1 MNLMGVARVEQGAG
15 ALKRMFAMALLDQV
29 FGHLVNPS
37 QSQPPTQPQSAQTNA
52 PAQSAASGLSPIA
65 KGVMLVLAAKAWQAY
80 SSQRAAGG
88 AAPAAA
94 AAQSSGGIGSFGAGS
109 LLGGLAGMIGGL
121 GGAGALGGLMRQ
133 FEQTGFGEHARS
145 WIGGGENEPIE
156 PEQVETVLG
165 GQTLNELAKRFQ
177 IPIDQLKTELAAA
190 LPEAVDQL
198 TPRGKLPSDADLAKL

>member
-1 MNLMGVARVEQGAG
+1 MPN
-15 ALKRMFAMALLDQV
+15 
-29 FGHLVNPS
+29 
-37 QSQPPTQPQSAQTNA
+37 
-52 PAQSAASGLSPIA
+52 LSPIA

-88 AAPAAA
+88 AAPAA

-190 LPEAVDQL
+190 LPEAVDHL

>member
-1 MNLMGVARVEQGAG
+1 
-15 ALKRMFAMALLDQV
+15 MALLEQV
-29 FGHLVNPS
+29 LGYVVN
-37 QSQPPTQPQSAQTNA
+37 QSQPGA
-52 PAQSAASGLSPIA
+52 PAQTPAHIPASQRAGEQGGMPNLSPIA

-80 SSQRAAGG
+80 SAQRAAGG

-94 AAQSSGGIGSFGAGS
+94 AQSSSGIGSFGAGG

-145 WIGGGENEPIE
+145 WIGGGENEPIA

-198 TPRGKLPSDADLAKL
+198 TPRGQLPSDADLAKL

>member
-1 MNLMGVARVEQGAG
+1 
-15 ALKRMFAMALLDQV
+15 MALLEQV
-29 FGHLVNPS
+29 LGYVVN
-37 QSQPPTQPQSAQTNA
+37 QSQAGA
-52 PAQSAASGLSPIA
+52 PAQTHAQIPASAQQAGQQDGMPNLSPIA

-88 AAPAAA
+88 VAPAA

>member
-1 MNLMGVARVEQGAG
+1 
-15 ALKRMFAMALLDQV
+15 MALLEQV
-29 FGHLVNPS
+29 LGYVVN
-37 QSQPPTQPQSAQTNA
+37 QSQAGA
-52 PAQSAASGLSPIA
+52 PAQTHAQMPASAQQGGVPNLSPIA

-88 AAPAAA
+88 AAPAA

>member
-1 MNLMGVARVEQGAG
+1 
-15 ALKRMFAMALLDQV
+15 MALLDQV
-29 FGHLVNPS
+29 LGYVVN
-37 QSQPPTQPQSAQTNA
+37 QSQAGVPAQTQA
-52 PAQSAASGLSPIA
+52 PASTQQSGLPNLSPVA

-80 SSQRAAGG
+80 TAQRAAGG
-88 AAPAAA
+88 AAPAVAS
-94 AAQSSGGIGSFGAGS
+94 QSSGNIGSFGAGG

-121 GGAGALGGLMRQ
+121 GGAGALSGLMRQ

-145 WIGGGENEPIE
+145 WIGGGENEPIA

-190 LPEAVDQL
+190 LPQAVDQL
-198 TPRGKLPSDADLAKL
+198 TPQGKLPSDAELAKL

>member
-1 MNLMGVARVEQGAG
+1 
-15 ALKRMFAMALLDQV
+15 MALLEQV
-29 FGHLVNPS
+29 LGYVVN
-37 QSQPPTQPQSAQTNA
+37 QTQGSA
-52 PAQSAASGLSPIA
+52 PAQTHAQMPASAQQAGQQGGLPNLSPVA

-80 SSQRAAGG
+80 SAQRAAGG
-88 AAPAAA
+88 AAAPAAMT
-94 AAQSSGGIGSFGAGS
+94 AQSSGGIGSFGAGG

-121 GGAGALGGLMRQ
+121 GGAGALSGLMRQ

-156 PEQVETVLG
+156 PEQMETVLG
-165 GQTLNELAKRFQ
+165 GQTINELAKRFQ
-177 IPIDQLKTELAAA
+177 IPVEQLKTELAAA

>member
-1 MNLMGVARVEQGAG
+1 
-15 ALKRMFAMALLDQV
+15 MALLEQV
-29 FGHLVNPS
+29 LGYVVN
-37 QSQPPTQPQSAQTNA
+37 QSQGGA
-52 PAQSAASGLSPIA
+52 PAQTHAQIPASAQQAGQQAGQQGGMPNLSPVA

-94 AAQSSGGIGSFGAGS
+94 AQSSGGIGSFGAGG

-133 FEQTGFGEHARS
+133 FEQTGFGDHARS
-145 WIGGGENEPIE
+145 WIGGGENEPIA

-198 TPRGKLPSDADLAKL
+198 TPRGKLPSDADLARL

>member
-1 MNLMGVARVEQGAG
+1 
-15 ALKRMFAMALLDQV
+15 MALLEQV
-29 FGHLVNPS
+29 LGYVVH
-37 QSQPPTQPQSAQTNA
+37 QSQAGVPAQAQTQAPVSAQQGGMPN
-52 PAQSAASGLSPIA
+52 LSPIA

-80 SSQRAAGG
+80 SAQRAASG

-94 AAQSSGGIGSFGAGS
+94 QSSSGIGSFGAGS

-165 GQTLNELAKRFQ
+165 GQTLNELARRFQ

>member
-1 MNLMGVARVEQGAG
+1 
-15 ALKRMFAMALLDQV
+15 MALLEQV
-29 FGHLVNPS
+29 LGYVVN
-37 QSQPPTQPQSAQTNA
+37 QSQAGVPAQTQA
-52 PAQSAASGLSPIA
+52 PASTPPGGLPNLSPVA

-80 SSQRAAGG
+80 SAQRAAGG
-88 AAPAAA
+88 AAS
-94 AAQSSGGIGSFGAGS
+94 AQASGGLGSFGAGG

-145 WIGGGENEPIE
+145 WIGGGENEPIA

-177 IPIDQLKTELAAA
+177 IPVEQLKTELAAA

-198 TPRGKLPSDADLAKL
+198 TPRGKLPSDADLGRL

>member
-1 MNLMGVARVEQGAG
+1 
-15 ALKRMFAMALLDQV
+15 MALLEQV
-29 FGHLVNPS
+29 LGYVVN
-37 QSQPPTQPQSAQTNA
+37 QSKAAVPAQMHAQIPASAQQAGQQGGMSN
-52 PAQSAASGLSPIA
+52 LSPIA

-80 SSQRAAGG
+80 SAQRAAGG
-88 AAPAAA
+88 AAPAG
-94 AAQSSGGIGSFGAGS
+94 AAQSSGGIGAFGAGS

-165 GQTLNELAKRFQ
+165 GQTLNELARRFQ
-177 IPIDQLKTELAAA
+177 IPIEQLKTELASA

-198 TPRGKLPSDADLAKL
+198 TPRGKLPSDTDLARL

>member
-1 MNLMGVARVEQGAG
+1 
-15 ALKRMFAMALLDQV
+15 MALLEQV
-29 FGHLVNPS
+29 LGYVVN
-37 QSQPPTQPQSAQTNA
+37 QSQAGA
-52 PAQSAASGLSPIA
+52 PAQSHAQMPASAQQAGQQGGLPNLSPVA

-145 WIGGGENEPIE
+145 WIGGGENEPIQ

-177 IPIDQLKTELAAA
+177 SPIDQLKTELAAA

>member
-1 MNLMGVARVEQGAG
+1 
-15 ALKRMFAMALLDQV
+15 MALLEQV
-29 FGHLVNPS
+29 LGYVVN
-37 QSQPPTQPQSAQTNA
+37 QSQAGVPAQTQA
-52 PAQSAASGLSPIA
+52 PASTQQGGMPSLSPVA

-80 SSQRAAGG
+80 SAQRAAAG
-88 AAPAAA
+88 AAPAQASA
-94 AAQSSGGIGSFGAGS
+94 PASGGIGSFGAGG

-145 WIGGGENEPIE
+145 WIGGGENEPIA

-177 IPIDQLKTELAAA
+177 IPIEQLKTELAAA

>member
-1 MNLMGVARVEQGAG
+1 MARAWRVREQETT
-15 ALKRMFAMALLDQV
+15 MALLEQV
-29 FGHLVNPS
+29 LGYVVNE
-37 QSQPPTQPQSAQTNA
+37 TQAPVSAQQDGA
-52 PAQSAASGLSPIA
+52 PGLSPIA
-65 KGVMLVLAAKAWQAY
+65 KGVMLILAAKAWQAY
-80 SSQRAAGG
+80 SAQRAAGAG

-94 AAQSSGGIGSFGAGS
+94 GQSAGGIGAFGAGG
-109 LLGGLAGMIGGL
+109 LLGGIAGMIGGL
-121 GGAGALGGLMRQ
+121 GGAGALSGLMRQ

-145 WIGGGENEPIE
+145 WVGGGENEPIA

-165 GQTLNELAKRFQ
+165 GQTLHELARRFQ

>member
-1 MNLMGVARVEQGAG
+1 
-15 ALKRMFAMALLDQV
+15 MALLEQV
-29 FGHLVNPS
+29 LGYVVN
-37 QSQPPTQPQSAQTNA
+37 QSQAGA
-52 PAQSAASGLSPIA
+52 PAQSHAQMPASAQQPGQQGGLPNLSPVA

-94 AAQSSGGIGSFGAGS
+94 SAQSSGGIGSFGAGS

>member
-1 MNLMGVARVEQGAG
+1 
-15 ALKRMFAMALLDQV
+15 MALLEQV
-29 FGHLVNPS
+29 LGYVVN
-37 QSQPPTQPQSAQTNA
+37 QSNAAVPAQTHAQIPASAQQAGQQGGMSN
-52 PAQSAASGLSPIA
+52 LSPIA

-80 SSQRAAGG
+80 SAQRAAGG
-88 AAPAAA
+88 ASPAG
-94 AAQSSGGIGSFGAGS
+94 AAQSSGGIGAFGAGS

-165 GQTLNELAKRFQ
+165 GQNLNELARRFQ
-177 IPIDQLKTELAAA
+177 IPIEQLKTELASA

-198 TPRGKLPSDADLAKL
+198 TPRGKLPSDTDLARL

>member
-1 MNLMGVARVEQGAG
+1 
-15 ALKRMFAMALLDQV
+15 MALLEQV
-29 FGHLVNPS
+29 LGYVVN
-37 QSQPPTQPQSAQTNA
+37 QSQAGVPAQTQA
-52 PAQSAASGLSPIA
+52 PSPAQQAGQQGGLPNLSPVV

-80 SSQRAAGG
+80 STQRAAGG
-88 AAPAAA
+88 AAPAA

-121 GGAGALGGLMRQ
+121 GGAGALSGLMRQ

-145 WIGGGENEPIE
+145 WISGGENEPIE

-165 GQTLNELAKRFQ
+165 GQTINELARRFQ
-177 IPIDQLKTELAAA
+177 IPIEQLKTELAAA

>member
-1 MNLMGVARVEQGAG
+1 
-15 ALKRMFAMALLDQV
+15 MALLEQV
-29 FGHLVNPS
+29 LGYVVN
-37 QSQPPTQPQSAQTNA
+37 QSQAGA
-52 PAQSAASGLSPIA
+52 PAQSHAQMPASAQQAGQQGGLPNLSPVA

-88 AAPAAA
+88 AAPAA

-133 FEQTGFGEHARS
+133 FEQTGFGELARS

>member
-1 MNLMGVARVEQGAG
+1 
-15 ALKRMFAMALLDQV
+15 MALLEQV
-29 FGHLVNPS
+29 LGYVVN
-37 QSQPPTQPQSAQTNA
+37 QSQAGVPAQTQASASAQQAGQQGGMPN
-52 PAQSAASGLSPIA
+52 LSPIA

-80 SSQRAAGG
+80 SAQRAASG

-94 AAQSSGGIGSFGAGS
+94 AQSSEGIGSFGAGS

-133 FEQTGFGEHARS
+133 FEQTGFGDHARS

>member
-1 MNLMGVARVEQGAG
+1 
-15 ALKRMFAMALLDQV
+15 MALLEQV
-29 FGHLVNPS
+29 LGYVVN
-37 QSQPPTQPQSAQTNA
+37 QSQAGA
-52 PAQSAASGLSPIA
+52 PAQSHAQMPASAQQAGQQGGLPNLSPVA